1 MKFKAEKTWLLAG
14 VFLVLFSTVASAQTP
29 GVGVDAYT
37 SCNGSLVNIHVSLN
51 VGEVPPTEFVGWV
64 VEREVLGVCVDD
76 VDVGE
81 IRPLPQEI
89 GLHEFVVQDDPTV
102 EGKQIY
108 RIKAVDQDGNR
119 HYIGWPHRGWFTQ
132 ADCLSDVAAQ
142 GTVIEVYGDQLYLE
156 VCPDSCWWELSY
168 FDPIF
173 PPGQELPQVGS
184 VIFVHGKIRGGM
196 EGPFIEATHWTL
208 SPEPC
213 QTVSTERVEWTDVK
227 ARYR

>member
-1 MKFKAEKTWLLAG
+1 MKFKAEKTLLLAG
-14 VFLVLFSTVASAQTP
+14 VILVLFSATAWAQIP
-29 GVGVDAYT
+29 GLGVDAYT
-37 SCNGSLVNIHVSLN
+37 SCNGSQVNIHVSLN
-51 VGEVPPTEFVGWV
+51 VVEVPPAEFVGWV
-64 VEREVLGVCVDD
+64 VEREVLGVCIDD

-81 IRPLPQEI
+81 IRDLPQEI
-89 GLHEFVVQDDPTV
+89 GLHEFVVPDDPTV
-102 EGKQIY
+102 DGKQIY

-119 HYIGWPHRGWFTQ
+119 HYIGWGHRGWFTQ

-142 GTVIEVYGDQLYLE
+142 GAVIDLSGGQLFLE

-173 PPGQELPQVGS
+173 PPDQELPAVGS
-184 VIFVHGKIRGGM
+184 VIFIHGEIRAGM
-196 EGPFIEATHWTL
+196 EGPYIEATHWTL

-213 QTVSTERVEWTDVK
+213 QTVSFEGIDWCDVK